1 MFDEIFI
8 NFSPE
13 HLGELMQP
21 GLCHYLIF
29 GLIIFITGIILVVTG
44 KNLIKILIGIEFMLN
59 SVCINFAA
67 ANTYM
72 TSENAV
78 VNAETLLQDTIS
90 NSFAPVQNLYQTFL
104 NPEGQAA
111 SLIIIAIGAIN
122 TAVVLTM
129 IYAIFFRFKNI
140 NTSFLDKLKSAD
152 CPTDKDLENEG
163 GL

>member
-1 MFDEIFI
+1 MFDEIFV
-8 NFSPE
+8 NFNPE
-13 HLGELMQP
+13 HLGELLQP

-29 GLIIFITGIILVVTG
+29 GLIIFIMGIILVITG
-44 KNLIKILIGIEFMLN
+44 KNLIKILIGLEFMLN

-67 ANTYM
+67 VNTYM
-72 TSENAV
+72 TNENATI
-78 VNAETLLQDTIS
+78 NTGRLFQDAVS
-90 NSFAPVQNLYQTFL
+90 NSFAPVQNLHQTFL
-104 NPEGQAA
+104 NPEGQAV

-122 TAVVLTM
+122 TAVILA
-129 IYAIFFRFKNI
+129 IICAIFFRFKNI